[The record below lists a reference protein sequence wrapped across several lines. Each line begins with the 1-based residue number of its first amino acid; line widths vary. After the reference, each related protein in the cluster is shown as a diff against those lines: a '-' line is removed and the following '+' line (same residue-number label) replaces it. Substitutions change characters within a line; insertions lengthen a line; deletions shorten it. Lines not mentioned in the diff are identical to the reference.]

1 MYNKMDLLEELS
13 KLPESKHVKKGRVG
27 RRKKTGLPLDLDE
40 RLLKLHIEN
49 RPEPRP
55 EGTVPNRPELKVIT
69 QKAAAFDKIGTKLS
83 EQDRIMKRYTKL
95 EDEIVHLIK
104 GKKGAGRDDDGGDGG
119 DDGDDNVVPVVKHR

>member
-27 RRKKTGLPLDLDE
+27 RRKKTGLPEDLDE

-49 RPEPRP
+49 RP
-55 EGTVPNRPELKVIT
+55 VPNRPDLKVIT
-69 QKAAAFDKIGTKLS
+69 QKATAFDKIGTKLS